1 VAGLLGGDPDPRMAA
16 RRDAANPT
24 RGRPADLS
32 HAIYLNLELDDI
44 EDDIVGLSGPV
55 SALVEKAY
63 GIRIAEIEQSIEA
76 VALDRL
82 SARKLRV
89 EPGAPAL
96 KATRRR

>member
-1 VAGLLGGDPDPRMAA
+1 
-16 RRDAANPT
+16 
-24 RGRPADLS
+24 
-32 HAIYLNLELDDI
+32 
-44 EDDIVGLSGPV
+44 
-55 SALVEKAY
+55 VEKAY